1 MTNAIDGSEPKAPEK
16 NSAVAVPPSA
26 NTNKP
31 QAKTSETV
39 SKTSAIILVLAIG
52 VHALFEGIAF
62 GLQDSI
68 DKAG

>member
-1 MTNAIDGSEPKAPEK
+1 MPNAVDNDQAATESTKPIENAP
-16 NSAVAVPPSA
+16 V
-26 NTNKP
+26 
-31 QAKTSETV
+31 KTSETV